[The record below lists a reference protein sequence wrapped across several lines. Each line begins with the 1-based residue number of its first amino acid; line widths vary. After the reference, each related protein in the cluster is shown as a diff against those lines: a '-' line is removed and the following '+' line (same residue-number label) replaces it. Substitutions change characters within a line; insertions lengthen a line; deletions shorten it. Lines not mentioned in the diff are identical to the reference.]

1 MQKKADKDAFTR
13 CNSDPTWQR
22 ERREKRVRRPGA
34 GEAQAAKCRMLWYTH
49 KRVAIQV
56 LHPFFKALLFSFAFF
71 SSLTP
76 CCTVETG
83 PNKAS
88 PRQLRRLQQ
97 VSRVHCQTLSHIPR
111 PQRAPTFSHNCSSVF
126 DPHQQSFHVF
136 TRKAAHWGGVS
147 PGLEQMVVQVKTTI
161 FLLHF
166 TTLNTHLYFLFL
178 KA

>member
-1 MQKKADKDAFTR
+1 MQKKTADKDAFTR

-22 ERREKRVRRPGA
+22 EREERSASEGQVQEKPG
-34 GEAQAAKCRMLWYTH
+34 QLNAACFDTH
-49 KRVAIQV
+49 TKG
-56 LHPFFKALLFSFAFF
+56 LPFRSFILSSKLCYFLLRFF

-97 VSRVHCQTLSHIPR
+97 GSRGHCQTLSHIPR

-126 DPHQQSFHVF
+126 DPRQQSFHVF
-136 TRKAAHWGGVS
+136 TRKAAH
-147 PGLEQMVVQVKTTI
+147 
-161 FLLHF
+161 
-166 TTLNTHLYFLFL
+166 
-178 KA
+178 